1 MNVFTTSQTVRLS
14 SAKTEKTFVNLCH
27 HKEDFNLYAT
37 WHVFATSHGKSACDG
52 VGGILK
58 RLNAKASLQRR
69 FKNQILTPFE
79 LYAWACESL
88 AQIKPMRVPK
98 SPMLKLVEEQSSSFA
113 RAVRIIGPCSL
124 HYIELLS
131 PSVLRVGF
139 MS

>member
-58 RLNAKASLQRR
+58 RFTAKASLRR
-69 FKNQILTPFE
+69 PFKNQILTPFE

-113 RAVRIIGPCSL
+113 RAVRIIGPRSL
-124 HYIELLS
+124 HYIELLP